1 MKLRLV
7 MLAASICGQMAA
19 AQDAHVAKLELN
31 TVVQAGDACRLVF
44 TASSDAGLDQLIV
57 ETVLFNS
64 AGQVKLLTL
73 FDFGALPASKL
84 RVRQFDIP
92 QSQCTDVARVL
103 FNGLDQC
110 SGASC
115 EGAMSV
121 TSRVD
126 NVEVLG

>member
-1 MKLRLV
+1 MKLKLGV
-7 MLAASICGQMAA
+7 LAAMLCGQMAA
-19 AQDAHVAKLELN
+19 AQEAYVAKLELN
-31 TVVQAGDACRLVF
+31 TVAQAGDACRLVF
-44 TASSDAGLDQLIV
+44 TASADVGLDQLIV
-57 ETVLFNS
+57 ETVLFDG

-92 QSQCTDVARVL
+92 QSQCTDVARIL
-103 FNGLDQC
+103 FNGVDQC

-115 EGAMSV
+115 DGALAV

-126 NVEVLG
+126 GVEVLG